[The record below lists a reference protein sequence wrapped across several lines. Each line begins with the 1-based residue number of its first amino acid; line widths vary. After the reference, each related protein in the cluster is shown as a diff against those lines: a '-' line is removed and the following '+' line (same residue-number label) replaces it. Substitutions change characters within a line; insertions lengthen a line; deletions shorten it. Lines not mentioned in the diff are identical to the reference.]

1 MNLMSVNLNK
11 TTIRE
16 CKKLKDSPKPRFVFE
31 FKLSL
36 NFCSFL
42 VLLLMLIKSKFPLW
56 NRKKKHHPI
65 LDSILPKKT
74 HFSRF
79 VTIVEPV
86 WHQVKIPF
94 YFLLADAFLVM
105 EKIFLQLASD
115 SFACHLGFFL
125 TCHKNC
131 FFFDEK
137 EKKRNNCWLFSSNW
151 HQRCS

>member
-1 MNLMSVNLNK
+1 MSVNLNK

-31 FKLSL
+31 FKLFL

-56 NRKKKHHPI
+56 IREQASSNSRFNF
-65 LDSILPKKT
+65 PKKT

-105 EKIFLQLASD
+105 EKIFLQLGSD

-125 TCHKNC
+125 TCHRNC

-137 EKKRNNCWLFSSNW
+137 KRKEITVGCF
-151 HQRCS
+151 HPIDT